1 MATTTTLRELL
12 TVIDQRLK
20 RLEWVFGVG
29 AVPRLVAAREMLER
43 ARFRVRFGRGDEATE
58 FLGAA
63 QRLTRGA
70 AIELGGRREPPR
82 VDLGG
87 SASAG

>member
-12 TVIDQRLK
+12 TVIDQRLT

-43 ARFRVRFGRGDEATE
+43 ARFRVRFGRNDEATE

-70 AIELGGRREPPR
+70 AIELGERREPQR
-82 VDLGG
+82 VGAQRPT
-87 SASAG
+87 SAR